1 MSPHMFPSTFFVSD
15 EFCDSCYMVVVV
27 VDRFVYVYVHSLIT
41 SERIELK
48 SLGTYTIDLGE
59 REQAAFLLDPS
70 SKMCT
75 VSFI

>member
-48 SLGTYTIDLGE
+48 SLGTYTIDLGFVQYHLF
-59 REQAAFLLDPS
+59 RLDLLNN
-70 SKMCT
+70 
-75 VSFI
+75 